1 VPQSIKIEAWDMDAR
16 AANQRQRV
24 WAALGLELH
33 CFRKALFSL
42 ALEVRATYLIKRK
55 EEGSSLL

>member
-1 VPQSIKIEAWDMDAR
+1 MDAR